1 MPRISLA
8 LRNAACFCALAC
20 ALSGC
25 TGLPQASS
33 LASAQRQAAS
43 ARDAASNDLL
53 YVGAKKSIEVYT
65 YPGGVYNDTITTPG
79 SVQSMC
85 SDAQG
90 NVFLAAMSRQKGSGP
105 TGNVYE
111 YEHGGNSPISTLDL
125 PRHEIPVNCSSD
137 PTTGNLAVT
146 SYDVRNFAP
155 RVEIYANAGGKPQ
168 VLRNDALGAN
178 PQPAYDGHGNLFVT
192 SGGNLAAVLPK
203 GKQSL
208 QEIRLNRTL
217 GGVAHAQWDGKY
229 FALQSFQPTRHPLE
243 HTLVRVYRV
252 KVSGSSGTIVGF
264 SEFAKWR
271 LKEAGQS
278 WIQRGTLVATPQSDT
293 RFFKYPA
300 GGNPF
305 MIITHATSM
314 PAVTVSIAR

>member
-8 LRNAACFCALAC
+8 LRYAASLCVLAC

-25 TGLPQASS
+25 AAIPQASS
-33 LASAQRQAAS
+33 LAPAQRPAAT
-43 ARDAASNDLL
+43 ARNAASNDLL
-53 YVGAKKSIEVYT
+53 YIGGKKTIEVYT
-65 YPGGVYNDTITTPG
+65 YPDGVYNNTITAPA
-79 SVQSMC
+79 SIQSMC

-90 NVFLAAMSRQKGSGP
+90 DVFLAAMSRHRGGS

-111 YEHGGNSPISTLDL
+111 YAHGGTSLVATLDL

-146 SYDVRNFAP
+146 SYNVEDFAP
-155 RVEIYANAGGKPQ
+155 FVEIYANAGGKPQ
-168 VLRNDALGAN
+168 RLQSNALGAN
-178 PQPAYDGHGNLFVT
+178 PQPAYDGDGNLFVT
-192 SGGNLAAVLPK
+192 SGGNLGVVLPK
-203 GKQSL
+203 GKQTL
-208 QEIRLNRTL
+208 QEIKLNQTL

-229 FALQSFQPTRHPLE
+229 FALQSFQSTKHQLE

-252 KVSGSSGTIVGF
+252 KISGSSGEIVSF
-264 SEFAKWR
+264 SQFAKWR
-271 LKEAGQS
+271 LKGAGQS
-278 WIQRGTLVATPQSDT
+278 WIQKGTLVATPQSDT

-305 MIITHATSM
+305 MALTHAKPM